1 MTKALFFLLLFVSV
15 VPLFGQTG
23 FNVID
28 SASQKVPKGLN
39 TADEIALYLTKDLK
53 KEDEKVRAIYIWI
66 THNIQ
71 YDMAQISTPIT
82 YTEETDIAEEAL
94 KNRKGVCEHYAQL
107 FTRMCS
113 AIGIPSYVIPG
124 YTRQTDGAKIDPL
137 NHAWNGV
144 VVNNKYYLVDATWDA
159 GYFNKGG
166 YVHEFQGDFFLI
178 EPEEFLKTHMPFDPI
193 WQFLNNPMTHTAYAS
208 KDFSKLGQRGNFA
221 FRDSIASM
229 TTLDSISSIKESIGR
244 IKKAGVTNVL
254 IREEISQ
261 MENLI
266 QFCHYNHW
274 VSRFNAINGELK
286 LAVDEINSAVAYHN
300 AFFKMINKKQG
311 ESQERDMGIK
321 TNLGNASD
329 HLAKGKAFIK
339 MAESQLGS
347 LEYLGNNKDHLQHT
361 TTNKKNLLAYIAQLK
376 ESNLKLEASI
386 GKNWEYYQKRQ

>member
-1 MTKALFFLLLFVSV
+1 MTKALSFLLLFLSV
-15 VPLFGQTG
+15 VPFFGQTG
-23 FNVID
+23 FEVID
-28 SASQKVPKGLN
+28 SASQKLPKGLK
-39 TADEIALYLTKDLK
+39 TADEIALFLTKDLK

-66 THNIQ
+66 THNIK

-82 YTEETDIAEEAL
+82 YTEETNIADEAL

-107 FTRMCS
+107 FYQMCT
-113 AIGIPSYVIPG
+113 AVGITSYVIPG
-124 YTRQTDGAKIDPL
+124 YTRQSDSAKIDPL

-166 YVHEFQGDFFLI
+166 YVHEFQDDFFLV
-178 EPEEFLKTHMPFDPI
+178 EPQTFLKTHMPFDPI
-193 WQFLNNPMTHTAYAS
+193 WQFLNNPITHTAYAS

-221 FRDSIASM
+221 FRDSIIKITAI
-229 TTLDSISSIKESIGR
+229 DSISRIEKSIAR
-244 IKKAGVTNVL
+244 IQKAGVTNVH

-261 MENLI
+261 MENLMEYYR
-266 QFCHYNHW
+266 YNHW

-311 ESQERDMGIK
+311 DTQVREGELK
-321 TNLGNASD
+321 TNLSNAND
-329 HLAKGKAFIK
+329 HLTKGKAFLKI
-339 MAESQLGS
+339 AESQLGS
-347 LEYLGNNKDHLQHT
+347 LEYLGGNKDHLQNAK
-361 TTNKKNLLAYIAQLK
+361 TNKKNLLAYIVQLK

-386 GKNWEYYQKRQ
+386 AKNWEYYQKRL